1 MKAIT
6 LTLITFFLLFSMLRE
21 LSKVTNLENGEAEIQ
36 IPANGLQQL
45 QLKPPHNNPM
55 KQVTSL
61 YILYCIHKMIRNYIP
76 CAKDPQPVS
85 HGAEICIQVVWPHS
99 WWH

>member
-6 LTLITFFLLFSMLRE
+6 LTLITLFLLFSMLRE

-85 HGAEICIQVVWPHS
+85 HGAEICIQVV
-99 WWH
+99 

>member
-85 HGAEICIQVVWPHS
+85 HGAEICIQVV
-99 WWH
+99 

>member
-36 IPANGLQQL
+36 ILANGLQQL
-45 QLKPPHNNPM
+45 QLKPPHNNPR

-76 CAKDPQPVS
+76 CARDPQPVS
-85 HGAEICIQVVWPHS
+85 HGAEICIQVV
-99 WWH
+99 